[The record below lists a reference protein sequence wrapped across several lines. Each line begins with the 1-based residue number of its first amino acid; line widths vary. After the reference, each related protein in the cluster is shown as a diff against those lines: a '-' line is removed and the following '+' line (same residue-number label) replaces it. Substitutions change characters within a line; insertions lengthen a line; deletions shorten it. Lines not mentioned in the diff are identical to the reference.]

1 MDVFIPKEQKP
12 HIILQIQEAGD
23 IMIYLDNAATTY
35 PKPKSVYKNVMDA
48 MTKYGANPG
57 RGSHAMA
64 IEGARVIYE
73 TRELLAELFNL
84 DDPMKVILTFNAT
97 DGLNM
102 AIKGILRPGDHVVT
116 TAMEHNSVLRPIK
129 ELENNG
135 VENTIVSCS
144 HEGKIN
150 VQDIEAAIKT
160 NTRMVV
166 TTHVSNLTGTIF
178 PIEKIG
184 EMCKRRNVLYLVDGS
199 QSAGV
204 LEIDMQKQHID
215 FLAVP
220 GHKGLLGPQG
230 TGALLINSD
239 AEIKEIKEGG
249 TGSESS
255 NPHQPNFYP
264 DKLEA
269 GTHNLPGIAGLN
281 AGLKYILNKG
291 TKSILS
297 HEKSILETFINEMRK
312 NPKIVIYGP
321 EDINDRSGVVP
332 VNIAGMDSS
341 EVAYILDTEYNIAVR
356 PGLHC
361 APLAH
366 KTIGTENIG
375 AVRFGIGPFTKR
387 SDVIAAVKALNEI
400 SER

>member
-1 MDVFIPKEQKP
+1 MSYNISNTK
-12 HIILQIQEAGD
+12 IAGD
-23 IMIYLDNAATTY
+23 RMIYLDNAATTY
-35 PKPKSVYKNVMDA
+35 PKPKQVYQSVMEA

-73 TRELLAELFNL
+73 TRELLCKLFNL
-84 DDPMKVILTFNAT
+84 EDPMRVIFTFNAT

-102 AIKGILRPGDHVVT
+102 AIKGILKHGDHVVT
-116 TAMEHNSVLRPIK
+116 TSMEHNSVLRPIS
-129 ELENNG
+129 ELEKYG
-135 VENTIVSCS
+135 VENTIVQCATD
-144 HEGKIN
+144 GTVN
-150 VQDIEAAIKT
+150 VDDIEKAIKS
-160 NTRMVV
+160 NTRLIV

-184 EMCKRRNVLYLVDGS
+184 EMCRRRNVLYLVDGS

-204 LEIDMQKQHID
+204 MEIDMQRQHID
-215 FLAVP
+215 LLAVP

-230 TGALLINSD
+230 TGALMINTD
-239 AEIKEIKEGG
+239 AEIRQLKEGG

-255 NPHQPNFYP
+255 SLYQPNFYP

-281 AGLKYILNKG
+281 AGLKYILGKG
-291 TKSILS
+291 TKSILK
-297 HEKSILETFINEMRK
+297 HEKDILELFINEMRK
-312 NPKIVIYGP
+312 NPKIKIYGP
-321 EDINDRSGVVP
+321 EDIGLRCGVVP
-332 VNIAGMDSS
+332 VNIEGKDSS

-366 KTIGTENIG
+366 RTIGTDKIG
-375 AVRFGIGPFTKR
+375 AVRFGVGPFTTKA
-387 SDVIAAVKALNEI
+387 DAMAAVKALNEI
-400 SER
+400 SEKKDN

>member
-1 MDVFIPKEQKP
+1 MN
-12 HIILQIQEAGD
+12 
-23 IMIYLDNAATTY
+23 YLDNAATTY
-35 PKPKSVYKNVMDA
+35 PKPKTVYKSVMDA
-48 MTKYGANPG
+48 MTRYGANPG

-84 DDPMKVILTFNAT
+84 DDPMRVILTFNAT

-102 AIKGILRPGDHVVT
+102 AIKGILKPGDHVIT

-129 ELENNG
+129 ELESIG

-150 VQDIEAAIKT
+150 VEDIEASIKS

-184 EMCKRRNVLYLVDGS
+184 ELCKRRNVLYLVDGS

-204 LEIDMQKQHID
+204 LEIDMVKQHID

-230 TGALLINSD
+230 TGALLINND

-255 NPHQPNFYP
+255 NPHQPDFYP

-297 HEKSILETFINEMRK
+297 HEKNILEIFINEMRK
-312 NPKIVIYGP
+312 NPSITIYGP

-332 VNIAGMDSS
+332 INIEGMDSS

-375 AVRFGIGPFTKR
+375 AVRFGVGPFTKR
-387 SDVIAAVKALNEI
+387 TDVIAAVKALNEI

>member
-129 ELENNG
+129 ELENIG

-239 AEIKEIKEGG
+239 AEIKELKEGG

>member
-1 MDVFIPKEQKP
+1 MDVVIPKEQKP

-129 ELENNG
+129 ELENIG

-239 AEIKEIKEGG
+239 AEIKELKEGG

-297 HEKSILETFINEMRK
+297 HEKNILETFINEMRK

>member
-1 MDVFIPKEQKP
+1 
-12 HIILQIQEAGD
+12 
-23 IMIYLDNAATTY
+23 MIYLDNAATTY

-129 ELENNG
+129 ELENIG

-239 AEIKEIKEGG
+239 AEIKELKEGG

>member
-73 TRELLAELFNL
+73 TRELLAELFNF
-84 DDPMKVILTFNAT
+84 DDPMRVILTFNAT

-129 ELENNG
+129 ELENIG

-150 VQDIEAAIKT
+150 VEDIEAAIKT

-239 AEIKEIKEGG
+239 AEIKELKEGG

-297 HEKSILETFINEMRK
+297 HEKNILETFINEMRK

-341 EVAYILDTEYNIAVR
+341 EVAYILDTEYNVAVR

-375 AVRFGIGPFTKR
+375 AVRFGIGPFTIR
-387 SDVIAAVKALNEI
+387 TDVIAAAKALNEI

>member
-129 ELENNG
+129 ELENIG

>member
-129 ELENNG
+129 ELENIG

-321 EDINDRSGVVP
+321 EDISDRSGVVP

>member
-1 MDVFIPKEQKP
+1 
-12 HIILQIQEAGD
+12 
-23 IMIYLDNAATTY
+23 MIYLDNAATTY

-129 ELENNG
+129 ELENIG

-297 HEKSILETFINEMRK
+297 HEKNILETFINEMRK

>member
-1 MDVFIPKEQKP
+1 
-12 HIILQIQEAGD
+12 
-23 IMIYLDNAATTY
+23 MIYLDNAATTY
-35 PKPKSVYKNVMDA
+35 PKPKTVYKSVMDA
-48 MTKYGANPG
+48 MTRYGANPG

-84 DDPMKVILTFNAT
+84 DDPMRVIITFNAT

-102 AIKGILRPGDHVVT
+102 AIKGILKPGDHVIT

-129 ELENNG
+129 ELESIG

-150 VQDIEAAIKT
+150 VEDIEASIKS

-184 EMCKRRNVLYLVDGS
+184 ELCKRRNVLYLVDGS

-204 LEIDMQKQHID
+204 LEINMVKQHID

-230 TGALLINSD
+230 TGALLINND

-255 NPHQPNFYP
+255 NPHQPDFYP

-297 HEKSILETFINEMRK
+297 HEKNILEIFINEMRK
-312 NPKIVIYGP
+312 NPSITIYGP

-332 VNIAGMDSS
+332 INIEGMDSS

-375 AVRFGIGPFTKR
+375 AVRFGVGPFTKR
-387 SDVIAAVKALNEI
+387 TDVIAAVKALNEI

>member
-129 ELENNG
+129 ELENIG

-297 HEKSILETFINEMRK
+297 HEKNILETFINEMRK

-321 EDINDRSGVVP
+321 EDISDRSGVVP

>member
-1 MDVFIPKEQKP
+1 
-12 HIILQIQEAGD
+12 
-23 IMIYLDNAATTY
+23 MIYLDNAATTY
-35 PKPKSVYKNVMDA
+35 PKPKQVYQSVMDA

-73 TRELLAELFNL
+73 TRELLCQLFNL
-84 DDPMKVILTFNAT
+84 EDPMRVIFTFNAT

-102 AIKGILRPGDHVVT
+102 AIKGILRQGDHVVT
-116 TAMEHNSVLRPIK
+116 TSMEHNSVLRPIS
-129 ELENNG
+129 ELEKYG
-135 VENTIVSCS
+135 VEHTIVQCAPD
-144 HEGKIN
+144 GTVN
-150 VQDIEAAIKT
+150 VNDIENAIKS
-160 NTRMVV
+160 NTRLVV

-184 EMCKRRNVLYLVDGS
+184 EMCRRRSVLYLVDGS

-204 LEIDMQKQHID
+204 MEIDMQRQKID
-215 FLAVP
+215 LLAVP

-230 TGALLINSD
+230 TGALLINTD
-239 AEIKEIKEGG
+239 AEIRQLKEGG

-255 NPHQPNFYP
+255 SMYQPNFYP

-281 AGLKYILNKG
+281 ASLKYILNKG
-291 TKSILS
+291 TKSILK
-297 HEKSILETFINEMRK
+297 HEKSILELFINEMKK
-312 NPKIVIYGP
+312 NPKIKIYGP
-321 EDINDRSGVVP
+321 EDIDLRCGVVP
-332 VNIAGMDSS
+332 VNIEGKDSS

-366 KTIGTENIG
+366 KTIGTDKIG
-375 AVRFGIGPFTKR
+375 AVRFGVGPFTTKA
-387 SDVIAAVKALNEI
+387 DVMAAVKALNEI
-400 SER
+400 SEKKEN

>member
-1 MDVFIPKEQKP
+1 
-12 HIILQIQEAGD
+12 
-23 IMIYLDNAATTY
+23 MIYLDNAATTY

-129 ELENNG
+129 ELENIG

-150 VQDIEAAIKT
+150 VEDIEAAIKT

-239 AEIKEIKEGG
+239 AEIKELKEGG

-281 AGLKYILNKG
+281 AGLKYILSKG

-297 HEKSILETFINEMRK
+297 HEKNILETFINEMRK

>member
-129 ELENNG
+129 ELENIG

-150 VQDIEAAIKT
+150 VEDIEAAIKT

-239 AEIKEIKEGG
+239 AEIKELKEGG

-281 AGLKYILNKG
+281 AGLKYILSKG

-297 HEKSILETFINEMRK
+297 HEKNILETFINEMRK

>member
-129 ELENNG
+129 ELENIG

-239 AEIKEIKEGG
+239 AEIKELKEGG

-297 HEKSILETFINEMRK
+297 HEKNILETFINEMRK
-312 NPKIVIYGP
+312 NRKIVIYGP

>member
-1 MDVFIPKEQKP
+1 MDVLIPKEQKP

-84 DDPMKVILTFNAT
+84 DDPMRVILTFNAT

-150 VQDIEAAIKT
+150 VEDIEAAIKT

-178 PIEKIG
+178 PIEEIG

-220 GHKGLLGPQG
+220 GHKGLLGPPG

-239 AEIKEIKEGG
+239 AEIKELKEGG

-297 HEKSILETFINEMRK
+297 HEKNILETFINEMRK
-312 NPKIVIYGP
+312 NHKIVIYGP
-321 EDINDRSGVVP
+321 EDINDRSGVIP

-366 KTIGTENIG
+366 KSIGTENIG

>member
-129 ELENNG
+129 ELENIG

-297 HEKSILETFINEMRK
+297 HEKNILETFINEMRK

>member
-1 MDVFIPKEQKP
+1 
-12 HIILQIQEAGD
+12 
-23 IMIYLDNAATTY
+23 MIYLDNAATTY
-35 PKPKSVYKNVMDA
+35 PKPKTVYKSVMDA
-48 MTKYGANPG
+48 MTRYGANPG

-84 DDPMKVILTFNAT
+84 DDPMRVILTFNAT

-102 AIKGILRPGDHVVT
+102 AIKGILKPGDHVVT

-129 ELENNG
+129 EMENNG

-144 HEGKIN
+144 NEGKIN
-150 VQDIEAAIKT
+150 VEDIEAAIKS

-184 EMCKRRNVLYLVDGS
+184 EICKKRNILYLVDGS

-204 LEIDMQKQHID
+204 LEIDMIKQHID

-230 TGALLINSD
+230 TGALLINND
-239 AEIKEIKEGG
+239 AVIKELKEGG

-255 NPHQPNFYP
+255 NPHQPDFYP

-291 TKSILS
+291 TKSILN
-297 HEKSILETFINEMRK
+297 HEKNILETFINEMRK

-321 EDINDRSGVVP
+321 EDISDRSGVVP
-332 VNIAGMDSS
+332 INIEGMDSS

-366 KTIGTENIG
+366 KAIGTENIG
-375 AVRFGIGPFTKR
+375 AVRFGVGPFTKR
-387 SDVIAAVKALNEI
+387 TDVMAAVKALNEI

>member
-1 MDVFIPKEQKP
+1 
-12 HIILQIQEAGD
+12 
-23 IMIYLDNAATTY
+23 MIYLDNAATSY
-35 PKPKSVYKNVMDA
+35 PKPKTVYKSVMDA

-84 DDPMKVILTFNAT
+84 DDPMRVILTFNAT

-102 AIKGILRPGDHVVT
+102 AIKGILKPGDHVVT

-129 ELENNG
+129 ELESNG
-135 VENTIVSCS
+135 VENTIVPCS
-144 HEGKIN
+144 AEGKIN
-150 VQDIEAAIKT
+150 VDDIEAAIKS

-239 AEIKEIKEGG
+239 AEIKELKEGG

-297 HEKSILETFINEMRK
+297 HEKKILETFINELRK
-312 NPKIVIYGP
+312 NPKIEIYGP
-321 EDINDRSGVVP
+321 NDIDDRSGVVP
-332 VNIAGMDSS
+332 VNITGMDSS

-375 AVRFGIGPFTKR
+375 AVRFGVGPFTKKT
-387 SDVIAAVKALNEI
+387 DVIAAAKALKEI

>member
-129 ELENNG
+129 ELENIG

-239 AEIKEIKEGG
+239 AEIKELKEGG

-255 NPHQPNFYP
+255 NPNQPNFYP

-297 HEKSILETFINEMRK
+297 HEKNILETFIDEMRK